1 MRLSI
6 YKETE
11 EPVENVCFEQAHI
24 AKVLDVLTKN
34 FPKYFESFVD
44 NKPAQNFGRVIRKAI
59 KDFDQDRNRYKE
71 ILKLEALEEYEDD
84 PFLFKSEIL
93 KNKCPVIRKTLRTN
107 DKEFEK
113 YKLKFHCADANEL
126 LKKITTICQFGRDC
140 YEDPKKLSEIDFLDT
155 ENCSVYGVIGGG
167 IKTLFLYKLYPALFP
182 SRSQDALWALYFLSD
197 KDSFDCDY
205 ESEFLM
211 IEDTKKFVTQ
221 QNYFYPCEL
230 FYRYAC
236 EIYKLLER
244 EAAKINLPLDE
255 NYRYVAVD
263 AFLLSVAELHRSE
276 IDLYKS
282 QIRDGGSEHDQA

>member
-1 MRLSI
+1 MALHGDCG
-6 YKETE
+6 
-11 EPVENVCFEQAHI
+11 ENGKIQAAFDLYDI
-24 AKVLDVLTKN
+24 
-34 FPKYFESFVD
+34 KYTGADPLGSALAMD
-44 NKPAQNFGRVIRKAI
+44 KAI
-59 KDFDQDRNRYKE
+59 TKHM
-71 ILKLEALEEYEDD
+71 
-84 PFLFKSEIL
+84 FL
-93 KNKCPVIRKTLRTN
+93 
-107 DKEFEK
+107 
-113 YKLKFHCADANEL
+113 AN
-126 LKKITTICQFGRDC
+126 
-140 YEDPKKLSEIDFLDT
+140 
-155 ENCSVYGVIGGG
+155 G
-167 IKTLFLYKLYPALFP
+167 IKTPGYHVLK
-182 SRSQDALWALYFLSD
+182 SD